1 MRNSFRQVI
10 AVAIILVALFVYFSI
25 RVEGFAT
32 GDNLANIAR
41 RGAINGIISTGMTLI
56 IITGGIDL
64 SVGSVLALCGVVMA
78 IVMKSTGTVCGVF
91 CGIGVGMLCG
101 LCNGLVVGT
110 VALLVAWAWSANPSM
125 GIAVGLAMLGTIVMA
140 SLAGSVIPMVLRGMG
155 LDPAQASSIFLLTL
169 TDMTGFAIFLG
180 LASALRTLLA
190 A

>member
-1 MRNSFRQVI
+1 MVLESQHFESD
-10 AVAIILVALFVYFSI
+10 LV
-25 RVEGFAT
+25 
-32 GDNLANIAR
+32 
-41 RGAINGIISTGMTLI
+41 RGAGFVHHGELK
-56 IITGGIDL
+56 
-64 SVGSVLALCGVVMA
+64 GV
-78 IVMKSTGTVCGVF
+78 
-91 CGIGVGMLCG
+91 G